1 MSGPHTT
8 AGWARALTASL
19 TAALTRAAAGTALP
33 DAARRLLLTGE
44 AGTLNVNR
52 GFATTKFPLP
62 DGRVARPRLL
72 VAELT
77 DADWDR
83 VETALRARPDAVA
96 VAGTAAVSDR
106 LTDPAHTGGVPL
118 VPGPEDISPTCTCV
132 PEAADAACPHSVAL
146 GMLLADRLRT
156 APAVLFT
163 LRGRPHQHVKKRL
176 RASGTDPGHPG
187 PPTPGVPVS
196 GPSPTAPARTRPPAP
211 VPAQA
216 QAQATEPGPPLPP
229 APPLPGP
236 ADLDLTGARPV
247 RAGSLTAPPAP
258 LPAAEALDALAA
270 DAAHRA
276 GALLD
281 GREPPAGSGGG
292 SGDGS
297 GSDFAPCSDP
307 GGDIARFLALPH
319 GAPFRQVAMDH
330 LGLDL
335 VGMGHYRLAHTHG
348 GPGGAAAYL
357 QPFAVGHDVLDGAR
371 DRVQPLR
378 PATAAPLA
386 CEDNRLTDEDA
397 GVQLRYGPDGRWHP
411 YRAPYG
417 IWQPVPG
424 PSADP
429 ARAYRAARAAGRTNR
444 RTS

>member
-1 MSGPHTT
+1 MSEPHTT
-8 AGWARALTASL
+8 VGWAHALTASL
-19 TAALTRAAAGTALP
+19 AAALTRAAGDTALL
-33 DAARRLLLTGE
+33 DAARRLLLDGE

-62 DGRVARPRLL
+62 GGRVARPRLL
-72 VAELT
+72 VTELT

-106 LTDPAHTGGVPL
+106 LTDPAHTGGIPL
-118 VPGPEDISPTCTCV
+118 VPGPEDISHTCTCA

-156 APAVLFT
+156 TPAPLFT

-176 RASGTDPGHPG
+176 RSNGVDPGQAGTPMSG
-187 PPTPGVPVS
+187 SPPAAT
-196 GPSPTAPARTRPPAP
+196 AP

-216 QAQATEPGPPLPP
+216 QAQARARATESTPPSPP
-229 APPLPGP
+229 APPVPGP
-236 ADLDLTGARPV
+236 VDLDLTGAHPV
-247 RAGSLTAPPAP
+247 PAGSLAAPPAP
-258 LPAAEALDALAA
+258 LPAAEALDALTA

-276 GALLD
+276 EALLD
-281 GREPPAGSGGG
+281 GALLAGQEPPAGSG
-292 SGDGS
+292 SGPG
-297 GSDFAPCSDP
+297 SDP
-307 GGDIARFLALPH
+307 GSDIARFLALPH
-319 GAPFRQVAMDH
+319 GAPFRQAAMDR

-348 GPGGAAAYL
+348 GPAGAAAYL
-357 QPFAVGHDVLDGAR
+357 EPFTVGHDILVDAQAR
-371 DRVQPLR
+371 IQPLR
-378 PATAAPLA
+378 PAATAPIA
-386 CEDNRLTDEDA
+386 CEHNRLTDDA
-397 GVQLRYGPDGRWHP
+397 AGIQLRYGPDGRWHP

-429 ARAYRAARAAGRTNR
+429 ARAYRAARTAGRTNR